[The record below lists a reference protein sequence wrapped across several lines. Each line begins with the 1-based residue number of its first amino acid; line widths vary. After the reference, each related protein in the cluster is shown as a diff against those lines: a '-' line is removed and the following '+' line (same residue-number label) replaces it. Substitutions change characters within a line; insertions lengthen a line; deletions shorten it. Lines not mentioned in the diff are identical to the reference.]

1 MKEPDNQSRLPI
13 PVTPP
18 KLINQ
23 GFAWISNRR
32 SFIKTRKFSGI
43 SSVLMLPLFMLEF
56 LFLALLIGILLL
68 IFALYVI
75 VNLMIS
81 LPRLKKA
88 IKQL

>member
-1 MKEPDNQSRLPI
+1 MQEPDKKSRLPI

-23 GFAWISNRR
+23 GFVWISNRR

-43 SSVLMLPLFMLEF
+43 SSVLMLPIFMLE
-56 LFLALLIGILLL
+56 LVFLALLIGLLLL

-75 VNLMIS
+75 FNLLIS
-81 LPRLKKA
+81 LPRLKRGN
-88 IKQL
+88 